1 MEIFSK
7 YHNNH
12 DGKKNSDNGNENN
25 THVSGRI
32 STWVQGKDAALF
44 FLPWCNNP

>member
-12 DGKKNSDNGNENN
+12 DGKNCDNDNENN
-25 THVSGRI
+25 THASGRI
-32 STWVQGKDAALF
+32 STLVQGKDAA
-44 FLPWCNNP
+44 